1 MAILPAVLHGIVT
14 YAGFVEHA
22 FLKLLDN
29 KVRRLAA
36 SLSRPKP
43 MRRPIR
49 PVTSKRNPL
58 RNT

>member
-36 SLSRPKP
+36 SLAKQRP
-43 MRRPIR
+43 RRPPTR
-49 PVTSKRNPL
+49 RVTTKRNPL